1 MCIRDSVSAGG
12 FGAVV
17 PQLKGDW
24 LRVGALLALQPE
36 GGTNWVLGLVRRVNK
51 VTGQQARV
59 GIETLSKTPLLS
71 RFAVAGVATVTE
83 QGVLMKGGEAETRIV
98 LKSGAF
104 TPGQNLEIA
113 HGGRNHVYLPQAVAE
128 RGEDYEI
135 ARFRELVRES

>member
-1 MCIRDSVSAGG
+1 VSAGG

-36 GGTNWVLGLVRRVNK
+36 GGTNWVLGLIRRVNK

-71 RFAVAGVATVTE
+71 QFAVAGVKTVIE
-83 QGVLMKGGEAETRIV
+83 QGVLLKNADSAEARIV
-98 LKSGAF
+98 LKPGVF
-104 TPGQNLEIA
+104 TPGQNLEI
-113 HGGRNHVYLPQAVAE
+113 GRGERHHVYLPQAVAE

-135 ARFRELVRES
+135 ARFRELVRET